1 MVLVFAKFTG
11 DMLSDQ
17 SLQLQHTLEECRNE
31 DRGTDFWYARDL
43 QKSLGYT
50 RWENFEKVV
59 LKAIDNCKTVDADA
73 ATHFVEVDRV
83 AGLGKGAKREI
94 TDWAISRYGAYLVAV
109 NADSAKPD
117 VAYIKNY
124 FIVQAR
130 KQELIEQRILDVERI
145 ETRNQLKASEKALSG
160 AFQEGG
166 LDGPKMAIVR
176 SKGDREL
183 FGGLSTQDMKARYG
197 ITSKKPLADV
207 LPTLTLSAKTM
218 VNEMTRLNLEEKS
231 IQGERSI
238 TREHVQNNR
247 SMRGMLIDRGFKPEE
262 LPAAEDSAKVERRL
276 RSEEKALLKAKLP
289 KQIDTGRN

>member
-1 MVLVFAKFTG
+1 M
-11 DMLSDQ
+11 SDQ
-17 SLQLQHTLEECRNE
+17 SLQLQNTLEECRNE

-59 LKAIDNCKTVDADA
+59 LKAIENCKAVNAEA

-83 AGLGKGAKREI
+83 ADLGKGAKRQI
-94 TDWAISRYGAYLVAV
+94 TDWAISRYGSYLIAV
-109 NADSAKPD
+109 NADSTKPN

-130 KQELIEQRILDVERI
+130 KQELIEQRMLDVERI

-160 AFQEGG
+160 AFQGGG
-166 LDGPKMAIVR
+166 LDGQKMAIVR

-183 FGGLSTQDMKARYG
+183 FGGLSTQDMKSRYG
-197 ITSKKPLADV
+197 ITQRKALADV

-231 IQGERSI
+231 ISGEGAI

-247 SMRGMLIDRGFKPEE
+247 SMRGMLMERGFKPEE
-262 LPAAEDSAKVERRL
+262 LPAAEDTAKVERRL
-276 RSEEKALLKAKLP
+276 RSEEKALLKAQLP
-289 KQIDTGRN
+289 KQIDTGRSE